1 MDNSKNN
8 NVTKTKIV
16 NSYIGGKIRNFF
28 FITLVLHQKKWLH
41 LILFVLTFVS
51 CMISGVAFI
60 GNKDPFDLL
69 NIELGLEYAL
79 LLMFFLSAHEFG
91 HYIAAKIHKVDV
103 TLPYYIPFPIS
114 PIAPISFGTMG
125 ALIRIKGQ
133 IPNKKALFDIG
144 VAGPL
149 AGFLV
154 CMFYLVYGVITLP
167 PIEYLYNI
175 HPNYYTTGIDSKGFY
190 FGDNLLFL
198 ITKLLVNKD
207 VFFPPMNEIYH
218 YPYLNIAW
226 FGMFVTALNM
236 LPIGQLDGGHIT
248 YAMFG
253 DKQHKLGKIFWWFI
267 FLIGLASTIKFLVS
281 MIIQH
286 DEFLL
291 NYINFNFYEYILK
304 IATYINNEFDF
315 LINGWNGWL
324 LWALIGKFLIKI
336 KHPPIND
343 NSEIGTTRMII
354 GYVSLIIFILCF
366 SYTGLYF
373 FPYQMF

>member
-1 MDNSKNN
+1 MDTSNN

-60 GNKDPFDLL
+60 GNKDPLDLL
-69 NIELGLEYAL
+69 NIELGLEYSL
-79 LLMFFLSAHEFG
+79 LLMIFLSAHEFG

-149 AGFLV
+149 AGFVV
-154 CMFYLVYGVITLP
+154 CMIYLVYGVLTLP

-175 HPNYYTTGIDSKGFY
+175 HPNYYATGIDPKGFY
-190 FGDNLLFL
+190 FGDNLIFM
-198 ITKLLVNKD
+198 ITKLLVNKKA
-207 VFFPPMNEIYH
+207 FFPPMNEIYH

-226 FGMFVTALNM
+226 FGMFVTSLNM
-236 LPIGQLDGGHIT
+236 LPLGQLDGGHIT

-267 FLIGLASTIKFLVS
+267 FIIGLLSIFKALTSA
-281 MIIQH
+281 IIQF
-286 DEFLL
+286 DTLFLEYINSELYSSLL
-291 NYINFNFYEYILK
+291 NISLYINKNF
-304 IATYINNEFDF
+304 AFW
-315 LINGWNGWL
+315 INGWNGWF

-336 KHPPIND
+336 KHPPIFD

-354 GYVSLIIFILCF
+354 GYISLIIFILCF

-373 FPYQMF
+373 IPYQLF